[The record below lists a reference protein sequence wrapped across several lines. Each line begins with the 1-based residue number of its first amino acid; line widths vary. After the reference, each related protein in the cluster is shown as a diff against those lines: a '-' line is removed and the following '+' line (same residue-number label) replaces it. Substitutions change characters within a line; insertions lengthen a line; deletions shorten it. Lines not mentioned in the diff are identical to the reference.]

1 MANDDPD
8 WTALPPPPRAR
19 SFTAAS
25 SEQPA
30 PPEPDLPPSFSSP
43 GTRGH
48 QPAET
53 RDAGRA
59 EVEVGDD
66 HDDDWPDVDDRPSL
80 VEIDAQIALASRAVF
95 WSKDLIRPGPGLLPL
110 GSRAKARRTQRR
122 EIAAV
127 ARERR
132 ATLAGLLETRR
143 QLASRSGAATAAAD
157 AEVPPMS
164 AARRRT
170 GLVAVMAVTCAVI
183 GVAWWASSASSTP
196 ATRPAA
202 ASTLPAGTAATSTAA
217 TAATVTGDAPTATG
231 GALGDPASAAT
242 AWMAAWC
249 PFDAR
254 DAATTAPPSTS
265 ARGYMTSTSWD
276 AFATQS
282 TLPGAMTWES
292 AVQDQAVAT
301 CTAPQA
307 LVSPEAPRSTTTA
320 IVQVRADRT
329 ITDATGTQTVQ
340 QLVEQRVMVRDDGRW
355 FVDIATVGG

>member
-1 MANDDPD
+1 MADNGAD
-8 WTALPPPPRAR
+8 WADLPSPPRAR
-19 SFTAAS
+19 SFTAAG

-30 PPEPDLPPSFSSP
+30 TPEPNLPPSFTSP
-43 GTRGH
+43 AAREE
-48 QPAET
+48 QPIESHDSAS
-53 RDAGRA
+53 RVNDDAG
-59 EVEVGDD
+59 DD
-66 HDDDWPDVDDRPSL
+66 DDDWSSADGLSL

-95 WSKDLIRPGPGLLPL
+95 WSKDLIRPGPGLSPV
-110 GSRAKARRTQRR
+110 GGRAKARRARRR
-122 EIAAV
+122 EIDAV

-132 ATLAGLLETRR
+132 ATLARLLETRR
-143 QLASRSGAATAAAD
+143 QLASRSGVTAVD

-170 GLVAVMAVTCAVI
+170 GLVAVVAVTCAVI
-183 GVAWWASSASSTP
+183 GVAWWASSNTSTTP
-196 ATRPAA
+196 AAPAA
-202 ASTLPAGTAATSTAA
+202 APASPVVPVATSSASTVVPTAPTGASAAGDALGDPTSTAA
-217 TAATVTGDAPTATG
+217 
-231 GALGDPASAAT
+231 

-254 DAATTAPPSTS
+254 ETSAAPPPATS
-265 ARGYMTSTSWD
+265 AQRYMTSTSWD
-276 AFATQS
+276 TFATQS
-282 TLPGAMTWES
+282 TLPGGMTWES

-329 ITDATGTQTVQ
+329 ITDATGAQTVQ
-340 QLVEQRVMVRDDGRW
+340 QLVEQRVMVRNDGRW